1 MAEEKEE
8 IEKLDELENQITAT
22 REIFIPKDQQ
32 HTLQLDGNTV
42 ISEELR
48 LTQGDVAPCKVDQS
62 VVSALTG
69 DT

>member
-48 LTQGDVAPCKVDQS
+48 LT
-62 VVSALTG
+62 
-69 DT
+69 

>member
-8 IEKLDELENQITAT
+8 IEKLDKLENQITAT

-42 ISEELR
+42 IPEELR
-48 LTQGDVAPCKVDQS
+48 LTQGDVAPCKVNQS
-62 VVSALTG
+62 VVSALTR